1 VTLYA
6 YCILPGGLQPPEALT
21 GIAGAAV
28 EAVPAGDVACW
39 ASRLGDYPA
48 GGADVAREH
57 NAVVVAAMDREV
69 TPVPLR
75 FGQTFT
81 DRDGLASAVG
91 ARSSEWIELLGR
103 FAGRAEYGI
112 RVARAQAD
120 TARDVHP
127 AGAESGTAYMAALAR
142 RQADETGRRA
152 EGERIGRLIR
162 ERAGALIAD
171 ARLEAAAGTQG
182 IVSLAHMVAWND
194 ADAYHALLQN
204 IRSEMTDL
212 RFLYTG
218 PWPPY
223 SFVE

>member
-1 VTLYA
+1 MW
-6 YCILPGGLQPPEALT
+6 Q
-21 GIAGAAV
+21 
-28 EAVPAGDVACW
+28 
-39 ASRLGDYPA
+39 
-48 GGADVAREH
+48 REH

-75 FGQTFT
+75 FGQIFP
-81 DRDGLASAVG
+81 DRDALVSAVG
-91 ARSSEWIELLGR
+91 ARSSDWLELLGR
-103 FAGRAEYGI
+103 FARRAEYGI
-112 RVARAQAD
+112 RVARAEAD

-127 AGAESGTAYMAALAR
+127 ARAESGTAYMAALAR
-142 RQADETGRRA
+142 RQADESGRRE

-162 ERAGALIAD
+162 ERAGSLITD
-171 ARLEAAAGTQG
+171 ARLEFAAGARG

-204 IRSEMTDL
+204 MRSEMTDL